1 MTRELT
7 IFVFFVVLLGIYAVY
22 KEYFEE
28 EPKAKVIYQSDYKQ
42 PTKNQQKE
50 VYTPTNSDE

>member
-7 IFVFFVVLLGIYAVY
+7 IFVFFVVLLGMYAVY

-28 EPKAKVIYQSDYKQ
+28 EPKPKVIYQSDYNQ
-42 PTKNQQKE
+42 PTENQQKE
-50 VYTPTNSDE
+50 AYTPPESDK